1 MPRAKQQI
9 TYAHAMPAAAEQA
22 LKQLGRNIAA
32 ARLRRR
38 WRQVDLAAK
47 AGITRA
53 TVIAVEHGRA
63 GTGVGAYVAVLWAL
77 GLHDDVARLAAPDR
91 DVEGATLEAARLGT
105 RARAAKPLDDD
116 F

>member
-22 LKQLGRNIAA
+22 LEQLGRNITA

-38 WRQVDLAAK
+38 WRQMDLAAK

-53 TVIAVEHGRA
+53 TLIAVERGRA
-63 GTGVGAYVAVLWAL
+63 GTGIGAYVVVLWAL
-77 GLHDDVARLAAPDR
+77 GLHDDVAQIAAPDR

-105 RARAAKPLDDD
+105 RARAAEPLDDD